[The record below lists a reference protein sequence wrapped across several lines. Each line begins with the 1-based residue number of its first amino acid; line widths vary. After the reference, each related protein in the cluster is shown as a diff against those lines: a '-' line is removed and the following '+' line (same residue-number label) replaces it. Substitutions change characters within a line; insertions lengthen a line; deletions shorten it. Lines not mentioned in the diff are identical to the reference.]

1 MVAMMLPYKMAFLH
15 AKGTKAENHAYCT
28 KEETRIEGP
37 WYVKSTAAD
46 YKGKNGNQGKR
57 TDMDDFAKLAFEHD
71 GNIRELANIMPGHAL
86 RFNRHAQ
93 QLIADVR
100 REAAVAA
107 EEEHWIRQAQLA
119 DNGQDIDGQQQRNL
133 VLLFGPTAVGKT
145 TEVKMQ
151 AIGRDRKKLYTKS
164 AANKWWDGY
173 TDQKAV
179 LIDEMKGK
187 SFCSIE
193 EFNAMTNIG
202 THLVETKGG
211 HAVLVAEDM
220 YFTTNTH
227 PTDWWG
233 EGDRRIGWDD
243 ARYRAVARRFAK
255 VMWWNDAKELVVL
268 KNPGEQ
274 RDTQEWEDA
283 RVAWNQ
289 FWRWRDRP
297 VQEGDNGAYEY
308 FTL

>member
-1 MVAMMLPYKMAFLH
+1 MVGWVYRP
-15 AKGTKAENHAYCT
+15 
-28 KEETRIEGP
+28 
-37 WYVKSTAAD
+37 
-46 YKGKNGNQGKR
+46 
-57 TDMDDFAKLAFEHD
+57 
-71 GNIRELANIMPGHAL
+71 
-86 RFNRHAQ
+86 
-93 QLIADVR
+93 
-100 REAAVAA
+100 
-107 EEEHWIRQAQLA
+107 
-119 DNGQDIDGQQQRNL
+119 
-133 VLLFGPTAVGKT
+133 
-145 TEVKMQ
+145 
-151 AIGRDRKKLYTKS
+151 
-164 AANKWWDGY
+164 
-173 TDQKAV
+173 KAV

-220 YFTTNTH
+220 YFTTNT
-227 PTDWWG
+227 PQL
-233 EGDRRIGWDD
+233 IGG
-243 ARYRAVARRFAK
+243 AKAIAESAGMMRAIVPSLAASRK